1 MIEKLN
7 AWPLLYR
14 PSSNA
19 LAHAFLSFFGVV
31 CMQLYATCDQTQ
43 YGTPADTWTPANDP
57 RSISPAVFSR
67 STTASTLPWI
77 PSPDSDPPAKKAK
90 SIPPCPPGTPSQS
103 RKCLKRELFP
113 PGAKPRP
120 TTKAHVAMP
129 VPPVP
134 AKEEWTPPDP
144 STRRVPQLC
153 PLERPTTPLRC
164 ASPKAKRVPIFKSP
178 PPPAA
183 AKTHVHAA
191 PPQAKQ
197 PEPKPP
203 QPCPAK
209 AVVPTPPPPP
219 PYKKEEGTPPSAAR
233 AKADAV
239 APPPAPVGKALA
251 PPPARLSNEAEDSAS
266 TAKAASALI
275 PPKQPPAPKAS
286 VASPPS
292 FEDLV
297 AFEKKLLDE
306 MENKSDAEI
315 EVKIKE
321 ARNHV
326 QFNAYMKH
334 MKKEFELEEKDWCT
348 YEPREELVGFYVW
361 LEEYKAVL
369 TPCNVATPQ
378 NNHVVPAVPAP
389 PPLAQK
395 TTCTPLPAAP
405 KATASKASS
414 PQPKTTASASTASLT
429 ASATPPEPA
438 PVRAKAVASAPEHS
452 PTTPQSP
459 ADRVHVESTDKADV
473 LRMCHFCTC
482 MCSWVFYQTVSLL

>member
-1 MIEKLN
+1 MLEK
-7 AWPLLYR
+7 
-14 PSSNA
+14 
-19 LAHAFLSFFGVV
+19 GIV
-31 CMQLYATCDQTQ
+31 
-43 YGTPADTWTPANDP
+43 
-57 RSISPAVFSR
+57 
-67 STTASTLPWI
+67 
-77 PSPDSDPPAKKAK
+77 
-90 SIPPCPPGTPSQS
+90 
-103 RKCLKRELFP
+103 P

-297 AFEKKLLDE
+297 AFEKKLLDG

-459 ADRVHVESTDKADV
+459 SDRVHVESTDKADV